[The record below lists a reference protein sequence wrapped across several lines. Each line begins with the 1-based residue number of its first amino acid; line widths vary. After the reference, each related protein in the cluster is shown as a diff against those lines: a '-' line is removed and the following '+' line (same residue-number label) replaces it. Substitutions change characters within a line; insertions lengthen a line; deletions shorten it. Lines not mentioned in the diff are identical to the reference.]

1 MNGIHR
7 VNLVIFL
14 LLTVTQLYAQFPD
27 KISPNSLF
35 YSPKLDTATLLSD
48 KSLKSPWGAVA
59 RSAIMPGWG
68 QIYTEQYFKSVI
80 AFSLNAFLAYQIY
93 HYEQKWREEQNEGY
107 RAKRNLYTWYFSL
120 AYLLTMVDAYVDAY
134 LYKFDEAMK
143 ISYHLEK
150 QEGIWI
156 SGLEVSFTWR

>member
-1 MNGIHR
+1 MNCLIR
-7 VNLVIFL
+7 ANIFVFL
-14 LLTVTQLYAQFPD
+14 LLAAGQLYTQLPHS
-27 KISPNSLF
+27 ISPQSLF
-35 YSPKLDTATLLSD
+35 YSPQLDTATLLSD

-68 QIYTEQYFKSVI
+68 QIYTEQYVKSVL
-80 AFSLNAFLAYQIY
+80 AFSLNGFLVYQIY
-93 HYEQKWREEQNEGY
+93 NYEQKWREEHNEGY

-134 LYKFDEAMK
+134 LYKFDEAIK

-150 QEGIWI
+150 QEEIWI
-156 SGLEVSFTWR
+156 SALEVSISWH